1 MSFEVNPLDPN
12 VPFLY
17 PLYGFLFR
25 GGQKKDALGTNGIT
39 IKTAVILDNIKQ
51 ILIDT
56 FETLPI
62 YWVKAHSPNI
72 YLFKVNNKNSI
83 K

>member
-1 MSFEVNPLDPN
+1 MY
-12 VPFLY
+12 PFST
-17 PLYGFLFR
+17 PWKQ
-25 GGQKKDALGTNGIT
+25 QKTVKFSVSRDALGTNGIT